1 MQMTPKYTGKF
12 NQMMI
17 NHEVLQRDLETLKT
31 WSDRWLLKFHPSK
44 CYCIN
49 IGKKND
55 DVITFKYS
63 MTEDGNK
70 FDMTGS
76 VLVLVDTQQ
85 SSQRSI
91 TLRSI
96 CRQQIS
102 PKIL

>member
-1 MQMTPKYTGKF
+1 MSDKGEITPIAHNEEDNKNVVRLAPMWQQSGTLLF
-12 NQMMI
+12 DSSL
-17 NHEVLQRDLETLKT
+17 VL
-31 WSDRWLLKFHPSK
+31 
-44 CYCIN
+44 
-49 IGKKND
+49 
-55 DVITFKYS
+55 
-63 MTEDGNK
+63 
-70 FDMTGS
+70 